1 MYRVNAVAKFFGIK
15 PRHLSL
21 VPFYS
26 AYFDNERPEDIMV
39 SLCYPINCVLF
50 SPETIPKMLASPLS
64 FQATTGFN
72 SEPYI
77 PCL

>member
-26 AYFDNERPEDIMV
+26 AYFDNERPEVIMV
-39 SLCYPINCVLF
+39 
-50 SPETIPKMLASPLS
+50 
-64 FQATTGFN
+64 
-72 SEPYI
+72 
-77 PCL
+77 